1 MRKLFSVKGW
11 GMAMLCLMVAVGA
24 ALQSCDNKKA
34 ADVSDLLSTVPSSAA
49 TVVGFDLRNMLE
61 KAGCKVD
68 GTTITPGKEVEA
80 LINAENGV
88 NDSNRETLRMLLS
101 GESGIDP
108 VGAIYFA
115 DAYNSYVTAVV
126 ADTEKFT
133 AFVEK
138 LQNGSFEDAES
149 NVKTNGNIALSGA
162 QMWVCVSSNNTIDAK
177 AVKNY
182 AGLQE
187 SQSFLSSDFAPA
199 IAKMTHDIVGY
210 SQLKGFTKGMSLS
223 NAATMN
229 LVSGLLFDNAS
240 ALSFNVDFLNGK
252 ATAQAI
258 LLNDKG
264 QTAKYL
270 LPADKIDVE
279 KVKGLATTANLVGAM
294 SITKDLIKKIEK
306 MGESLGGNMLSSV
319 TGPLSSLDGTAA
331 IALSNLENPGEGVS
345 AIVTTDG
352 NPSLDLMQMLSQFG
366 GTQKDGKNVKVVN
379 GTVSGQLSV
388 DDAAEFLKGSTF
400 GFVVYADGAGV
411 TGSKLGM
418 KSVGLNLASEKGG
431 VALNVCATTTSESEN
446 SLLTII
452 RMASAD

>member
-1 MRKLFSVKGW
+1 MRKFFSVKGW
-11 GMAMLCLMVAVGA
+11 SMAMLCLLIAA
-24 ALQSCDNKKA
+24 LPALQSCDSKKS

-49 TVVGFDLRNMLE
+49 TVIGLDLRTMLE

-68 GTTITPGKEVEA
+68 GTSITPGKEVEA
-80 LINAENGV
+80 WLNAQNGV
-88 NDSNRETLRMLLS
+88 SDSNRETLRMLLS

-133 AFVEK
+133 AFVEQ
-138 LQNGSFEDAES
+138 LQNASFEEAEG
-149 NVKTNGNIALSGA
+149 NVKVNGNIAISGA
-162 QMWVCVSSNNTIDAK
+162 QMWVCVSSGNTIDAK

-187 SQSFLSSDFAPA
+187 SQSFLSSDFAPS
-199 IAKMTHDIVGY
+199 IARMTHDVVGY
-210 SQLKGFTKGMSLS
+210 SQLKGVTKGMSIS
-223 NAATMN
+223 NTATLN

-240 ALSFNVDFLNGK
+240 AVSFNLDFLKGEI
-252 ATAQAI
+252 TSQAL

-264 QTAKYL
+264 EVAKYL
-270 LPADKIDVE
+270 LPADKIDVD
-279 KVKGLATTANLVGAM
+279 KVKGLAQTANCVAAM
-294 SITKDLIKKIEK
+294 SITKDLVKKIGK
-306 MGESLGGNMLSSV
+306 MGESLGGNMLAPLTSA
-319 TGPLSSLDGTAA
+319 LSSLDGTAA
-331 IALSNLENPGEGVS
+331 LALGNLDNPSQSVS

-366 GTQKDGKNVKVVN
+366 GTQKDGKNVKVVA
-379 GTVSGQLSV
+379 GTVSGQLDV
-388 DDAAEFLKGSTF
+388 ADAAEFLKGSTL
-400 GFVVYADGAGV
+400 GFVVFADGAGI

-431 VALNVCATTTSESEN
+431 VALNLRLRTLTDTEN
-446 SLLTII
+446 ALLTII
-452 RMASAD
+452 KKANE